1 MRNRMPGLLGGI
13 AVSAAVALVAAPAAF
28 AAQDIT
34 VINPNDDGAV
44 AASADGVVLADADT
58 GTEVNCSSSA
68 ADGTIPS
75 GAHTA
80 PAAIGDLSVGFD
92 SCTGPLGSVSVTPNA
107 QPYQLHIGS
116 FDSATGVS
124 TGWVGEVNV
133 SISTVTCSFDAV
145 GNAPGEYDNATG
157 QLTVTP
163 DVALPDGVAPLE
175 ATNTSGCLGLV
186 NDGDALTFEAVYDIT
201 DPDTPI
207 TIG

>member
-1 MRNRMPGLLGGI
+1 M
-13 AVSAAVALVAAPAAF
+13 SAAIALVAAPAAF

-34 VINPNDDGAV
+34 VTNPNEDGSV
-44 AASADGVVLADADT
+44 SASADGSTLSNVDS
-58 GTEVNCSSSA
+58 GTDVTCSSSS
-68 ADGTIPS
+68 GEGEIPS
-75 GAHTA
+75 GSHTA
-80 PAAIGDLSVGFD
+80 PAPIGDLSVSFD

-116 FDSATGVS
+116 YDSASGVS
-124 TGWVGEVNV
+124 TGWVGEVNA
-133 SISTVTCSFDAV
+133 SISTLTCSFDAV

-186 NDGDALTFEAVYDIT
+186 SDGDALTLEAVYDIT
-201 DPDTPI
+201 DPATPI